1 MSTIPFVLDFKS
13 VLYHFKVGKII
24 EKVGGMPGTSRSGR
38 NCCAN
43 ASQPL
48 KGAAMRHNTTTL
60 GVAIAVAFATGIVI
74 SPLAHRAI
82 SDAHAAAAPLTP
94 AVIDLAV
101 LKHADLPATSNPEQ
115 HSKTLIVTDNA
126 TLAIQTGNV
135 AKHIHRNADEIQYI
149 IEGSGSMWLGSE
161 RKDFKPG
168 TLLIIPRGTPHQ
180 GQIVSNGP
188 VKSIAI
194 KIPPQAPDDTVFVD

>member
-1 MSTIPFVLDFKS
+1 MRYTKTI
-13 VLYHFKVGKII
+13 
-24 EKVGGMPGTSRSGR
+24 
-38 NCCAN
+38 
-43 ASQPL
+43 
-48 KGAAMRHNTTTL
+48 L
-60 GVAIAVAFATGIVI
+60 GLAITVAFAAGIVL
-74 SPLAHRAI
+74 SPLVHRAI
-82 SDAHAAAAPLTP
+82 PDAHAAAAPLTP
-94 AVIDLAV
+94 AVIDLAA
-101 LKHADLPATSNPEQ
+101 LKHADLPATPYPEL

-126 TLAIQTGNV
+126 TLAVQTGNV
-135 AKHIHRNADEIQYI
+135 
-149 IEGSGSMWLGSE
+149 GSE

>member
-1 MSTIPFVLDFKS
+1 
-13 VLYHFKVGKII
+13 
-24 EKVGGMPGTSRSGR
+24 
-38 NCCAN
+38 
-43 ASQPL
+43 
-48 KGAAMRHNTTTL
+48 MRHTKITL
-60 GVAIAVAFATGIVI
+60 SLAVAVAFTTGIVV
-74 SPLAHRAI
+74 SPLVRRSI
-82 SDAHAAAAPLTP
+82 PDAHAAAAPLTP
-94 AVIDLAV
+94 AVIDLAA
-101 LKHADLPATSNPEQ
+101 LTHADLPATAAPEL
-115 HSKTLIVTDNA
+115 HSKTLVVTDNA

-135 AKHIHRNADEIQYI
+135 RKHIHQNADEIQFI

-180 GQIVSNGP
+180 GQIVSSGP

>member
-1 MSTIPFVLDFKS
+1 LLSRQRDVND
-13 VLYHFKVGKII
+13 I
-24 EKVGGMPGTSRSGR
+24 EHESCMLRTRRSGR
-38 NCCAN
+38 TCCAN

-48 KGAAMRHNTTTL
+48 KGATMRHTKTTL
-60 GVAIAVAFATGIVI
+60 GLAIAVAFATGIVV
-74 SPLAHRAI
+74 SPLVDRAI
-82 SDAHAAAAPLTP
+82 PDAHAAAAPLTP
-94 AVIDLAV
+94 AVIDLAA
-101 LKHADLPATSNPEQ
+101 LKHADIPATPFPDL
-115 HSKTLIVTDNA
+115 HSKTLVVTDNA

-135 AKHIHRNADEIQYI
+135 GKHIHRNADEIQFI
-149 IEGSGSMWLGSE
+149 SEGSGSMWLGSE

-180 GQIVSNGP
+180 GQIVSSGP

>member
-1 MSTIPFVLDFKS
+1 MRDTKTI
-13 VLYHFKVGKII
+13 
-24 EKVGGMPGTSRSGR
+24 
-38 NCCAN
+38 
-43 ASQPL
+43 
-48 KGAAMRHNTTTL
+48 L
-60 GVAIAVAFATGIVI
+60 GLAIAVAFTAGFVV
-74 SPLAHRAI
+74 SPLVRRAI
-82 SDAHAAAAPLTP
+82 PDAHAAAAPLTP
-94 AVIDLAV
+94 AVIDLAA
-101 LKHADLPATSNPEQ
+101 LKHADLPATPFPEL

-135 AKHIHRNADEIQYI
+135 GKHIHRNADEIQFI

-194 KIPPQAPDDTVFVD
+194 KIPPQAPDDTIFVD

>member
-1 MSTIPFVLDFKS
+1 
-13 VLYHFKVGKII
+13 
-24 EKVGGMPGTSRSGR
+24 
-38 NCCAN
+38 
-43 ASQPL
+43 
-48 KGAAMRHNTTTL
+48 MRHTKTTL
-60 GVAIAVAFATGIVI
+60 CLAIAVAFAAGIGV
-74 SPLAHRAI
+74 SPLVHRAI
-82 SDAHAAAAPLTP
+82 PDAHAAALAP
-94 AVIDLAV
+94 AVIDLAA
-101 LKHADLPATSNPEQ
+101 LKHADIPATPYPDL
-115 HSKTLIVTDNA
+115 HSKTLVVTDNA

-135 AKHIHRNADEIQYI
+135 GKHIHRNADEIQFI

-180 GQIVSNGP
+180 GQIVTSGP

>member
-1 MSTIPFVLDFKS
+1 L
-13 VLYHFKVGKII
+13 
-24 EKVGGMPGTSRSGR
+24 
-38 NCCAN
+38 
-43 ASQPL
+43 
-48 KGAAMRHNTTTL
+48 
-60 GVAIAVAFATGIVI
+60 
-74 SPLAHRAI
+74 
-82 SDAHAAAAPLTP
+82 
-94 AVIDLAV
+94 
-101 LKHADLPATSNPEQ
+101 

-135 AKHIHRNADEIQYI
+135 GKHIHRNADEIQFI

-180 GQIVSNGP
+180 VQIVSSGP